1 MQKKKLAD
9 VIKEARKNKNISQ
22 RELARQINVDNSSIA
37 KIEKGLILKP
47 TEFILMKIAKSLDLD
62 VINLLKLAGYDEK
75 DINIF
80 NKLTETNIDSYFD
93 DAPLHEVKQMLDRL
107 DLEIRAT
114 YNLKTAMENYNFDNL
129 KKLPNLDKKE
139 KNKLVEDWKEQ
150 INQHKFKIDSL
161 KNASKKLETIFN
173 TRKDNGEVVEESDKD
188 ITDIIEKFLQ
198 QVENK

>member
-9 VIKEARKNKNISQ
+9 VIKEARENKNISQ
-22 RELARQINVDNSSIA
+22 RELARQINVDNSAIA

-47 TEFILMKIAKSLDLD
+47 TEFVSMKIAKSLDLD
-62 VINLLKLAGYDEK
+62 ILNLLKLAGYDEK

-114 YNLKTAMENYNFDNL
+114 DNLKKAMENYNLDNL
-129 KKLPNLDKKE
+129 KKMPNLDKKE

-161 KNASKKLETIFN
+161 KNASKKLEILFN

-188 ITDIIEKFLQ
+188 ITDIVEKFLQ